1 MARISLGTVIV
12 NKENSNRG
20 VHGHHIVKSLH
31 VSFFNEAEAV

>member
-12 NKENSNRG
+12 NKENSNR
-20 VHGHHIVKSLH
+20 VHGHHTVKSLH